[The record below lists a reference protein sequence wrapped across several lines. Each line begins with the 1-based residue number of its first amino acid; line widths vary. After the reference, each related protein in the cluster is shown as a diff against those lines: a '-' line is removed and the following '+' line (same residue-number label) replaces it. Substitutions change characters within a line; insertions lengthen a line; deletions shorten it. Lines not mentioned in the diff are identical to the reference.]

1 MVNEFMT
8 PSDKKNQ
15 SYTNSNTSSTE
26 NVSTYTKTALDG
38 LDIIQRID
46 RLVKYADSPY
56 SNGYSIS
63 TYQMVLALKECRKEI
78 LQLRSQVADL
88 SKHEILIHAGD
99 EVVTLTGDLAEFVLK
114 FGVRQYIEEAL
125 LDAVEVDKIYYSEQ
139 DEKNN

>member
-1 MVNEFMT
+1 MT